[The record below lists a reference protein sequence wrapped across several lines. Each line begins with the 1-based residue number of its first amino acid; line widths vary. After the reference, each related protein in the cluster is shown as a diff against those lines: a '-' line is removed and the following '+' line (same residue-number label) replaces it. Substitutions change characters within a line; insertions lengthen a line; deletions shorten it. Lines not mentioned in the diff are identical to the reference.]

1 MALKETTNKL
11 NELLEGVQKDLEKG
25 QRGNKA
31 ASQRVRVAT
40 IELAKLA
47 KVYRKESIASEK
59 RKKPV
64 KASATKRKPST
75 PAKKPSTKKAPK
87 KAPAR
92 KKTKR

>member
-1 MALKETTNKL
+1 MALKETTNQL
-11 NELLEGVQKDLEKG
+11 NELLDCVQKDLEKG
-25 QRGNKA
+25 HNGNKA

-59 RKKPV
+59 RKRSAKAAVAKRKPV
-64 KASATKRKPST
+64 KKAV
-75 PAKKPSTKKAPK
+75 AKKTVK

-92 KKTKR
+92 KKTRR